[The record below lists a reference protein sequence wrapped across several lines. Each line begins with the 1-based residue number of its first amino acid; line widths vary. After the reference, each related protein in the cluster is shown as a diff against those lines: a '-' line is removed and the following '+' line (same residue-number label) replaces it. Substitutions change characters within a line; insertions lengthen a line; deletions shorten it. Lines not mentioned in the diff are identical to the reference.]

1 MFKLIIKS
9 LKKNMYNGVM
19 SIMLLGLSI
28 FGLLVCV
35 YSKNY
40 IMVGIWSICI
50 ILNCFNVYNSKLF
63 KN

>member
-9 LKKNMYNGVM
+9 LKKNIYNGVM

-35 YSKNY
+35 YGKNY